1 MPFKHY
7 GSLCCLILSSTIL
20 VAQTDSLPNLKGRF
34 IVGGI
39 DGGNNFR
46 IEARE
51 ISSTGEIKFEN
62 SENHSLKTTLGY
74 GFYYGANKALT
85 IELSSSVMYF
95 DFSTFKSWNNNYGG
109 AISKMKLKNIYQ
121 NKLFVLV
128 NQRLSYNYTIT
139 RDYNKPGSQSI
150 IYVPNRNLHGIFY
163 GVTVGAFYKP
173 NNNLAY
179 RLTIPI
185 VGVGASISKS
195 YGSTLNDLIKTTDYY
210 YNTSFYYS
218 ISNIQLSVLWSP
230 SIIQSKKNK
239 Q

>member
-39 DGGNNFR
+39 DGRNYFR
-46 IEARE
+46 VDARE
-51 ISSTGEIKFEN
+51 NITTGNVNFSN
-62 SENHSLKTTLGY
+62 SENHYFQPALGY
-74 GFYYGANKALT
+74 GFYYGNNKALT
-85 IELSSSVMYF
+85 FELNASVNFNEY
-95 DFSTFKSWNNNYGG
+95 SNSKSWSNIFG
-109 AISKMKLKNIYQ
+109 ASVSKMKLKNIFH
-121 NKLFVLV
+121 NKWFVLAD
-128 NQRLSYNYTIT
+128 QRLYYNYSTLRGYNKDGSATSIPNPFNISHTAGYRIAVGALYKHNNTFTFRLTMPIVNISTMYNKSFSSNLLVYEKYNSYN
-139 RDYNKPGSQSI
+139 
-150 IYVPNRNLHGIFY
+150 
-163 GVTVGAFYKP
+163 
-173 NNNLAY
+173 
-179 RLTIPI
+179 
-185 VGVGASISKS
+185 
-195 YGSTLNDLIKTTDYY
+195 